1 MAKYFIGDFAKDI
14 IMILNHIWGLYAHPK
29 DEWQTIEK
37 QHESIMYSMAHILA
51 IALIPTICSYYAAAH
66 IGWTIGVGEPIMI
79 NQSSAQLMAIAMYFA
94 LVIGVFALAYLIQ
107 WMAKTF
113 DSKPSYIQSLELAA
127 YTATPMFMV
136 GIAALFP
143 VLWFVAL
150 VGLVGVSY
158 SIYLLYSG
166 VPIMMNIPEDKGFI
180 YSSSVVTCGLVLLVG
195 IMAFSAVMWTMGFG
209 PEYVH

>member
-1 MAKYFIGDFAKDI
+1 
-14 IMILNHIWGLYAHPK
+14 MILNHIWGLYAHPK

-37 QHESIMYSMAHILA
+37 RHESIMYSMMHILVV
-51 IALIPTICSYYAAAH
+51 ALIPAICSYYATAH
-66 IGWTIGVGEPIMI
+66 IGWTIGVGDPIMFS
-79 NQSSAQLMAIAMYFA
+79 QSSAQLMAIAMYFA
-94 LVIGVFALAYLIQ
+94 LVFGVLALAYLIQ

-127 YTATPMFMV
+127 YTATPMLMV

-150 VGLVGVSY
+150 VGLAGVSY
-158 SIYLLYSG
+158 SVYLLYSG

>member
-1 MAKYFIGDFAKDI
+1 
-14 IMILNHIWGLYAHPK
+14 MILNHIWGLYAHPK

-37 QHESIMYSMAHILA
+37 RHESLMYSLMHILVV
-51 IALIPTICSYYAAAH
+51 ALIPAICGYYAAAH
-66 IGWTIGVGEPIMI
+66 IGWTIGVGDPIKI
-79 NQSSAQLMAIAMYFA
+79 SQGSAQLMAIAMYCA

-113 DSKPSYIQSLELAA
+113 DSKPSFVQSLELAA
-127 YTATPMFMV
+127 YTATPMLMV

-150 VGLVGVSY
+150 AVLAATAY
-158 SIYLLYSG
+158 SVYLLYSG
-166 VPIMMNIPEDKGFI
+166 VPIMMNIPEEKGFI

-195 IMAFSAVMWTMGFG
+195 IMAFSVVMWTMGFG
-209 PEYVH
+209 PEYVS

>member
-1 MAKYFIGDFAKDI
+1 
-14 IMILNHIWGLYAHPK
+14 MILNHIWGLYAHPK

-37 QHESIMYSMAHILA
+37 RHESLMYSLMHIL
-51 IALIPTICSYYAAAH
+51 IVALIPAICGYYAAAH
-66 IGWTIGVGEPIMI
+66 IGWTIGVGDPIKI
-79 NQSSAQLMAIAMYFA
+79 SQSSAQLMAVAMYFA

-113 DSKPSYIQSLELAA
+113 DSKPSFVQSLELAA
-127 YTATPMFMV
+127 YTATPMLMV
-136 GIAALFP
+136 GVVTLFP

-150 VGLVGVSY
+150 AGLTATSY
-158 SIYLLYSG
+158 SVYLLYSG
-166 VPIMMNIPEDKGFI
+166 VPIMMNIPEEKGFI

-209 PEYVH
+209 PEYVS